1 VEVIGILSFGLKI
14 RAESGLRQPV
24 RRLFSR
30 IMRSGTP
37 TLTSLSRS
45 LAMLEAVIAQGST
58 RSVAAIARDLGVP
71 VATAH
76 RQVVSLVAE
85 GYLARHGRGHV
96 AGPRL
101 LRLVCQLDERLVV
114 ANSAAPLLHQLAG
127 ELGCVVQF
135 GTLEGDM
142 VTYRIK
148 TGEGAGDLFTRVG
161 MQLEAYCSAIG
172 KVLLA
177 ALPER
182 EREAYLATGPFPPL
196 TSRTITDPAAL
207 RCELDRVLEQGHAA
221 DDEEVA
227 EGLCCVAV
235 PVRAPD
241 ACVIGAISASRR
253 SASSGQVDHANDLVR
268 LHAVAA
274 KIETIAAGMLG
285 TAPKTA

>member
-1 VEVIGILSFGLKI
+1 
-14 RAESGLRQPV
+14 
-24 RRLFSR
+24 
-30 IMRSGTP
+30 
-37 TLTSLSRS
+37 
-45 LAMLEAVIAQGST
+45 MLEAVIASGAT
-58 RSVAAIARDLGVP
+58 RSIAAIARDLGVP

-101 LRLVCQLDERLVV
+101 MRLVGLLNRSHVV
-114 ANSAAPLLHQLAG
+114 ADAAAPLLHRLAS

-182 EREAYLATGPFPPL
+182 ERAAYLATGPFPPL
-196 TSRTITDPAAL
+196 TDRTITDPEAL
-207 RCELDRVLEQGHAA
+207 RCELDKVREQGHAV

-227 EGLCCVAV
+227 EGLYCLAV
-235 PVRAPD
+235 PIRTPESG
-241 ACVIGAISASRR
+241 VIGAISASRR
-253 SASSGQVDHANDLVR
+253 GALAGQPDLERVLGR
-268 LHAVAA
+268 LHAVATE
-274 KIETIAAGMLG
+274 KFGAAGPAGPDHQGLWLRRARPMSPM
-285 TAPKTA
+285 A

>member
-1 VEVIGILSFGLKI
+1 M
-14 RAESGLRQPV
+14 
-24 RRLFSR
+24 
-30 IMRSGTP
+30 MRSGTP
-37 TLTSLSRS
+37 TLTSLSGT
-45 LAMLEAVIAQGST
+45 LTMLEAVIAEGAT
-58 RSVAAIARDLGVP
+58 RSIAAIARDLGVP

-101 LRLVCQLDERLVV
+101 MRLVGLLNQGHLV
-114 ANSAAPLLHQLAG
+114 ADAAAPLLHRLAG

-196 TSRTITDPAAL
+196 TNRTITDPAAL
-207 RCELDRVLEQGHAA
+207 RRELETVREQGHAV

-227 EGLCCVAV
+227 EGLYCLAV
-235 PVRAPD
+235 PIRTPESG
-241 ACVIGAISASRR
+241 VIGAISASHRGGL
-253 SASSGQVDHANDLVR
+253 SGQGELAWVIDR
-268 LHAVAA
+268 LNAVAA
-274 KIETIAAGMLG
+274 EIEAIAAV
-285 TAPKTA
+285 APAPQPRLA

>member
-1 VEVIGILSFGLKI
+1 
-14 RAESGLRQPV
+14 
-24 RRLFSR
+24 
-30 IMRSGTP
+30 
-37 TLTSLSRS
+37 
-45 LAMLEAVIAQGST
+45 MLEAVIANGAT
-58 RSVAAIARDLGVP
+58 RSIAAIARDLGVP

-101 LRLVCQLDERLVV
+101 MRLVGLLNRSHLVADV
-114 ANSAAPLLHQLAG
+114 AAPLLHRLAG

-196 TSRTITDPAAL
+196 TERTITDPASL
-207 RCELDRVLEQGHAA
+207 RCELDAVRQQGHAV

-227 EGLCCVAV
+227 EGLFCLAV
-235 PVRAPD
+235 PIRTPEAG
-241 ACVIGAISASRR
+241 VIGAISVSRR
-253 SASSGQVDHANDLVR
+253 EALAGQAERERVLTR
-268 LHAVAA
+268 LRAVATE
-274 KIETIAAGMLG
+274 IEAIASVALG
-285 TAPKTA
+285 SDLPPA